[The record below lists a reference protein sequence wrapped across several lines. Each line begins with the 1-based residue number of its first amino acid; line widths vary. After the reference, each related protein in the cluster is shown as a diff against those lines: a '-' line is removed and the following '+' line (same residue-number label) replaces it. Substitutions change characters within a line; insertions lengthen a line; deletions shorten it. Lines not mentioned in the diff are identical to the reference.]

1 MQVDRVERK
10 RSHGTLCWLQG
21 IAEPN
26 TVVTADA
33 TRRLLGS
40 LFELKDLGSYELKGI
55 SASTRAWSVLR
66 PSSVESR
73 FEALRAGL
81 LTALVGR
88 EEEMDLLLQAGPRP
102 GLVKDK

>member
-1 MQVDRVERK
+1 MREAFRFVARERRFNWGLLRTANSSSEAKRKNRPTCRSTGVERK

-55 SASTRAWSVLR
+55 SAPTRA
-66 PSSVESR
+66 
-73 FEALRAGL
+73 
-81 LTALVGR
+81 
-88 EEEMDLLLQAGPRP
+88 
-102 GLVKDK
+102 